1 MVHGKSSRTAWILLL
16 LAAVAAGTVLL
27 SSFSRAD
34 GGGRILPG
42 ACLVVLGGL
51 TVFVAGR
58 IFRRP
63 PQVMPIPELNPTH
76 RTVIEAYPSPFFLVK
91 EDGRV
96 ECLNPSA
103 SAMLS
108 VLGLADRLPPVVQRL
123 VDASFRQGL
132 DHLPDH
138 PAQAVYIRMGEKD
151 AYYLPRIFRLRDGG
165 GAAVMLVDVTR
176 VRWMDELKTGQIAT
190 VSHEIKT
197 PLTAIRV
204 MLHLLLEKKFGD
216 LNADQEEMMRTA
228 CGDCE
233 RLLRTTNHLLELSRL
248 GAGAGQLETAPEKPA
263 ELAAAAARAAS
274 EIAALRGIRIELEAL
289 PGCPEVRVDAARF
302 GHVLGN
308 FLSNAVKFSPAR
320 STVRVRTA
328 PGEGGFVRF
337 SVIDQ
342 GAGIAEE
349 FQSRIFDRFF
359 RLPGSG
365 NEGVG
370 LGLSIA
376 REIVRAHQ
384 GRIGVVSAPGR
395 GCEFYCELPP
405 TTNQI

>member
-1 MVHGKSSRTAWILLL
+1 MAHGKSSQTAWTLLLLL
-16 LAAVAAGTVLL
+16 LAVAAGAVLL
-27 SSFSRAD
+27 PAFSAAA
-34 GGGRILPG
+34 GSGRILPG
-42 ACLVVLGGL
+42 ILLMVLGGL
-51 TVFVAGR
+51 MAFGAGR
-58 IFRRP
+58 IFRRV
-63 PQVMPIPELNPTH
+63 PQAAQTPQAHPAH
-76 RTVIEAYPSPFFLVK
+76 RSVIEAYPSPFFLVDK
-91 EDGRV
+91 DGKV
-96 ECLNPSA
+96 GCLNPPA
-103 SAMLS
+103 TAMLAL
-108 VLGLADRLPPVVQRL
+108 LGLADRLPPVVQRL
-123 VDASFRQGL
+123 VGASLGQGL

-151 AYYLPRIFRLRDGG
+151 AYYLPRIFRLPNGD

-233 RLLRTTNHLLELSRL
+233 RLLRTLNHLLELSRL
-248 GAGAGQLETAPEKPA
+248 EAGAEQLQMAPEKPA
-263 ELAAAAARAAS
+263 ELVAVAVRAAS
-274 EIAALRGIRIELEAL
+274 EIAALRGIRFEVESL
-289 PGCPEVRVDAARF
+289 PGCPDVRVDAARF

-328 PGEGGFVRF
+328 PAAGGFVRF

-342 GAGIAEE
+342 GAGIADE
-349 FQSRIFDRFF
+349 FQNRIFDRFF

-365 NEGVG
+365 SEGVG

-395 GCEFYCELPP
+395 GCEFFCEVPP
-405 TTNQI
+405 GN

>member
-1 MVHGKSSRTAWILLL
+1 MPRWKMSLGVLVLSLLL
-16 LAAVAAGTVLL
+16 LSAVASLVMEYFAPSG
-27 SSFSRAD
+27 A
-34 GGGRILPG
+34 GRIWMGGL
-42 ACLVVLGGL
+42 LMVLGGII
-51 TVFVAGR
+51 TCSATRCYKRFVPDTDT
-58 IFRRP
+58 RP
-63 PQVMPIPELNPTH
+63 
-76 RTVIEAYPSPFFLVK
+76 RAVIEAYPSPFFLMGQ
-91 EDGRV
+91 DGVV
-96 ECLNPSA
+96 ECLNPA
-103 SAMLS
+103 AAAMLS
-108 VLGLADRLPPVVQRL
+108 LLGLDSRFPPVVQRL
-123 VDASFRQGL
+123 AETSLAQGM

-151 AYYLPRIFRLRDGG
+151 AYYLPRIFCIPNKKG
-165 GAAVMLVDVTR
+165 GAVGVAIMLVDVTR
-176 VRWMDELKTGQIAT
+176 VRWMDELRTGQIAT

-216 LNADQEEMMRTA
+216 LNTDQEEMMRTA

-233 RLLRTTNHLLELSRL
+233 RLLRTLNHLLELSRL
-248 GAGAGQLETAPEKPA
+248 EAGAELMQMAPERPE
-263 ELAAAAARAAS
+263 ELVGLAVGAAS
-274 EIAALRGIRIELEAL
+274 EIASLRGIRLETETA
-289 PGCPEVRVDAARF
+289 PGCPDVRVDAARF

-320 STVRVRTA
+320 STVRVRVSE
-328 PGEGGFVRF
+328 GEGGYVRF

-349 FQSRIFDRFF
+349 FQNRIFDRFF

-365 NEGVG
+365 SEGVG

-405 TTNQI
+405 KN

>member
-1 MVHGKSSRTAWILLL
+1 MAHRTTSKTV
-16 LAAVAAGTVLL
+16 AVLFLVLAAGTAGAMLIPV
-27 SSFSRAD
+27 FSPEA
-34 GGGRILPG
+34 GVGRILSG
-42 ACLVVLGGL
+42 GLWFLLGGL
-51 TVFVAGR
+51 AVLLAGR
-58 IFRRP
+58 IFRGAP
-63 PQVMPIPELNPTH
+63 PAARNPVPDPPH
-76 RTVIEAYPSPFFLVK
+76 RSVIEAYPSPFFLVEK
-91 EDGRV
+91 EGRV
-96 ECLNPSA
+96 VCLNPPA
-103 SAMLS
+103 TAMLS
-108 VLGLADRLPPVVQRL
+108 LLGLVDRLPPVVQRL
-123 VDASFRQGL
+123 VEASLGQGL

-151 AYYLPRIFRLRDGG
+151 AYYLPRIFRLPDGG
-165 GAAVMLVDVTR
+165 GAAVMLIDVTR
-176 VRWMDELKTGQIAT
+176 VRWIDELKTGQIAT

-233 RLLRTTNHLLELSRL
+233 RLLRTLNHLLELSRL
-248 GAGAGQLETAPEKPA
+248 EAGAEQLQMSPEKPA
-263 ELAAAAARAAS
+263 ELAAAAVRAAA
-274 EIAALRGIRIELEAL
+274 EIAALRGIRFEVEAL
-289 PGCPEVRVDAARF
+289 PGCPGVRVDAARF
-302 GHVLGN
+302 GHVMGN

-349 FQSRIFDRFF
+349 FHNRIFDRFF

-365 NEGVG
+365 SEGVG

-384 GRIGVVSAPGR
+384 GRVGLVSAPGR

-405 TTNQI
+405 IN

>member
-1 MVHGKSSRTAWILLL
+1 MAHGNSSQAARALFLLL
-16 LAAVAAGTVLL
+16 LAGIAGAVLL
-27 SSFSRAD
+27 PAFSSAS
-34 GGGRILPG
+34 GSGRILPG
-42 ACLVVLGGL
+42 VLLLVAGGL
-51 TVFVAGR
+51 MAAGAGR
-58 IFRRP
+58 IFRRATP
-63 PQVMPIPELNPTH
+63 AEMNPEADLPH
-76 RTVIEAYPSPFFLVK
+76 RSVIQAYPSPFFLVDK
-91 EDGRV
+91 DGRV
-96 ECLNPSA
+96 ECLNPPA
-103 SAMLS
+103 TAMLAL
-108 VLGLADRLPPVVQRL
+108 LGLEGRLPPVVRRL
-123 VDASFRQGL
+123 VEASLGQGL

-151 AYYLPRIFRLRDGG
+151 AYYLPRIFRLPSGG

-233 RLLRTTNHLLELSRL
+233 RLLRTLNHLLELSRL
-248 GAGAGQLETAPEKPA
+248 EAGAEQLQMAPEKPG
-263 ELAAAAARAAS
+263 ELVGAAVRAAS
-274 EIAALRGIRIELEAL
+274 EIAALRGIRFEVESL
-289 PGCPEVRVDAARF
+289 PGCRDVRVDAARF

-365 NEGVG
+365 SEGVG

-384 GRIGVVSAPGR
+384 GRIGVVSVPGR

-405 TTNQI
+405 GN